1 MIIEFELKDRNGVD
15 VELGSIILYELPE
28 INTYVNDYSDA
39 HFYLPGGT
47 ITASVGWRCSHG
59 LILRVID
66 SGDTNLRPGQVIP
79 FRRTVRQWSVVE
91 RPNTASRPT
100 APASL
105 AGDEP
110 DDSRAGSEHDGWRPR

>member
-47 ITASVGWRCSHG
+47 ITASVGWRGSRG
-59 LILRVID
+59 LVLRVID

-79 FRRTVRQWSVVE
+79 FRRTVHQWSVVE
-91 RPNTASRPT
+91 RPNTASSPT
-100 APASL
+100 APGAPAAE
-105 AGDEP
+105 AGLPEP
-110 DDSRAGSEHDGWRPR
+110 ARRLMPNG